1 MAATG
6 PCSLIP
12 MMPTMSRLP
21 CLLRRVAGAAALV
34 FIAQPASAGLAEQA
48 AAYAAAVRSA
58 SPVAYWTLDAVAGA
72 LSGLDAS
79 GNGYHA
85 TPLGNTG
92 AQLSSGLFGG
102 AAAGSGSWLQVPA
115 LSAMT
120 GRNAVTVEAWMKLD
134 APMLSTAESYAGLYD
149 STQDN
154 FVLYLDRA
162 NGELRFKVATAN
174 GAAERP
180 GASAYVVDK
189 KRGEWVHVVGMLDPN
204 DAAGASAKIYVDG
217 VLRDRHTAV
226 NLASTLPAGQLAA
239 IGADWNN
246 GNANRK
252 LGIGLVDHVAVY
264 DHALT
269 EAELRSHYS
278 LGSGK
283 AVSAIVPKITSLPAG
298 FEVIGH
304 RGNSMFAPENTLA
317 SNAQAIAL
325 GATRF
330 ETDVRLTKD
339 GVAVMSHDD
348 STARTTGVARSIAA
362 SNWADLQGLSAGM
375 ASVFGSRY
383 ADQKIPTLVETLIQ
397 ARDAHAQ
404 VVLDVKVDNAGAAMA
419 RAIAD
424 TGFDATDIVAFGWT
438 DAAVNNLVAHLG
450 EAQVFDLGFFSRFV
464 AAGTLAA
471 RGAFLDG
478 LKARGVDGVALAFS
492 DLLGGGEPLWGDL
505 LALTE
510 VRGLRVFTWTV
521 NDAETMAD
529 LASLVA
535 TRVIDGREVVGRLD
549 GLITDDPGTAM
560 GLVSSVPEPQTW
572 ALFAAGALALLLRR
586 RSA

>member
-1 MAATG
+1 MTHFRPA
-6 PCSLIP
+6 PF
-12 MMPTMSRLP
+12 
-21 CLLRRVAGAAALV
+21 LRRAVQAAALAL
-34 FIAQPASAGLAEQA
+34 IAQA
-48 AAYAAAVRSA
+48 AAAGSADPSLSYAQAVRA
-58 SPVAYWTLDAVAGA
+58 ANPVAYWALDAVGGA

-79 GNGYHA
+79 GNGHHA
-85 TPLGNTG
+85 TALGNTT
-92 AQLSSGLFGG
+92 AQLASGLFGG

-134 APMLSTAESYAGLYD
+134 APMLSTAESFAGLYD
-149 STQDN
+149 STQDHYA
-154 FVLYLDRA
+154 LYLDRA
-162 NGELRFKVATAN
+162 NGELRFKVTTAN

-189 KRGEWVHVVGMLDPN
+189 KRGQWVHVVGMLDPN
-204 DAAGASAKIYVDG
+204 DAAGPSAKLYVDG

-252 LGIGLVDHVAVY
+252 LGIGLVDQVAVY
-264 DHALT
+264 DRALT

-283 AVSAIVPKITSLPAG
+283 AVSAIVPRITSLPAG

-339 GVAVMSHDD
+339 GVAVLSHDD
-348 STARTTGVARSIAA
+348 STARTTGISKSIAA
-362 SNWADLQGLSAGM
+362 SNWAELQGLSAGM
-375 ASVFGSRY
+375 AGVFGSRY
-383 ADQKIPTLVETLIQ
+383 ADQKIPTLVEALAQ
-397 ARDAHAQ
+397 ARDGHSQ
-404 VVLDVKVDNAGAAMA
+404 IVLDVKVDNAGAAIA
-419 RAIAD
+419 RAVAD
-424 TGFDATDIVAFGWT
+424 TGFDAADIVAFGWN
-438 DAAVNNLVAHLG
+438 DAAVNNLVAHLDARA
-450 EAQVFDLGFFSRFV
+450 EVFDLGFFSRFV

-510 VRGLRVFTWTV
+510 DRGLRVFTWTV

-535 TRVIDGREVVGRLD
+535 TRVIDGRTVVGRLD

-572 ALFAAGALALLLRR
+572 ALFSLGGLALLLRR
-586 RSA
+586 RRA

>member
-1 MAATG
+1 M
-6 PCSLIP
+6 S
-12 MMPTMSRLP
+12 TMSPLP
-21 CLLRRVAGAAALV
+21 CLLRRVASAAALV
-34 FIAQPASAGLAEQA
+34 FIAQAASAGVAEQA

-85 TPLGNTG
+85 TALGNTG
-92 AQLSSGLFGG
+92 AQLASGLFGG

-120 GRNAVTVEAWMKLD
+120 GRNAVTVEAWVKLD
-134 APMLSTAESYAGLYD
+134 APMLSTAESFAGLYD

-154 FVLYLDRA
+154 YALYLDRA

-204 DAAGASAKIYVDG
+204 DAAGPSAKIYLDG

-252 LGIGLVDHVAVY
+252 LGIGVIDQVAVY

-269 EAELRSHYS
+269 EAELRRHYS

-283 AVSAIVPKITSLPAG
+283 AVSAIVPKISTLPAG

-348 STARTTGVARSIAA
+348 STARTTGVSKSIAA
-362 SNWADLQGLSAGM
+362 SNWAELQGLSAGM

-397 ARDAHAQ
+397 ARDAHSQ

-424 TGFDATDIVAFGWT
+424 TGFDSGDIVAFGWT

-450 EAQVFDLGFFSRFV
+450 QAQVFDLGFFSRFV

-478 LKARGVDGVALAFS
+478 LKARGVDGVAMAFS

-572 ALFAAGALALLLRR
+572 SLFALGGLALLLRR